1 MTDSCLAQLGDVY
14 LDLCTKVKP
23 GDVLA
28 FATCDLPAHVVK
40 LATHSCYVHVA
51 IVLSV
56 TTNNDHP
63 DPVLIAESHI
73 NMTLPSE
80 GTGKKQLG
88 VQFQRLSQRMVGC
101 NGTVWW
107 AALKKPL
114 SKGGLGKMRSWL
126 RDVETNAVPYDF
138 YQATKVGIGALD
150 KVGLGNRPDFKAL
163 FCSEL
168 VTRALQIAGCIDGA
182 VNPSDQTPG
191 NVMEFDCLKEPVL
204 LRAGAKERI
213 ILHR

>member
-1 MTDSCLAQLGDVY
+1 MTDSCLAQLGDSY
-14 LDLCTKVKP
+14 IELCTNVKP

-28 FATCDLPAHVVK
+28 FATHDLPASVVK
-40 LATHSCYVHVA
+40 LATNSCYVHVA

-56 TTNNDHP
+56 TTKNGHP

-88 VQFQRLSQRMVGC
+88 VQFQRLSQRMVTC
-101 NGTVWW
+101 NGTIWW

-114 SKGGLGKMRSWL
+114 SEPGLEKMRSWL
-126 RDVETNAVPYDF
+126 QDVEAKAVPYDF
-138 YQATKVGIGALD
+138 YQAVKVGVDILD
-150 KVGLGNRPDFKAL
+150 EVGLGNRPDFKAL

-168 VTRALQIAGCIDGA
+168 VTRALQIAGCIDES

-191 NVMEFDCLKEPVL
+191 DVMEFDCLEEPIL
-204 LRAGAKERI
+204 LRAGAKEKI
-213 ILHR
+213 MLHK